1 MKSRKGD
8 RDDKR
13 SRARGGVWLLTFNDM
28 MTLLLTFFVLL
39 LSLSKLD
46 VAKAKAASDA
56 VGAAFG
62 VPGVAE
68 ELSVRVFDPF
78 VFSPGPFEFDGTQ
91 AGQDAALRDGAGRFI
106 EKRDELIRRF
116 KGGGALSVEASP
128 KGVIISADGA
138 ALFKAGSAEPAA
150 QMQAILAPVCPLL
163 EEAGLLAKVEVY
175 TGEVPADRQH
185 FPSCWELAAS
195 RGAVVADYLASH
207 GAEPDRVAVSG
218 YGIAKPAK
226 TGQRGRGTSAGSVE
240 VTLTYH
246 EG

>member
-1 MKSRKGD
+1 M
-8 RDDKR
+8 
-13 SRARGGVWLLTFNDM
+13 TFNDM

-39 LSLSKLD
+39 ISLSKLD

-78 VFSPGPFEFDGTQ
+78 VFSPGAFEFDEKQT
-91 AGQDAALRDGAGRFI
+91 GQDVALRDGAGRFI
-106 EKRDELIRRF
+106 EKRDELVRRF

-128 KGVIISADGA
+128 KGVMISADGA

-150 QMQAILAPVCPLL
+150 EMQAILAPVCPLL
-163 EEAGLLAKVEVY
+163 EEAGLFAKVEVY
-175 TGEVPADRQH
+175 TDEAPADRQR

-195 RGAVVADYLASH
+195 RGAVVADYLVSH

-218 YGIAKPAK
+218 YGIAKSAK
-226 TGQRGRGTSAGSVE
+226 PGQRGRGTSAGSVE

>member
-1 MKSRKGD
+1 
-8 RDDKR
+8 
-13 SRARGGVWLLTFNDM
+13 
-28 MTLLLTFFVLL
+28 
-39 LSLSKLD
+39 
-46 VAKAKAASDA
+46 
-56 VGAAFG
+56 
-62 VPGVAE
+62 
-68 ELSVRVFDPF
+68 
-78 VFSPGPFEFDGTQ
+78 
-91 AGQDAALRDGAGRFI
+91 
-106 EKRDELIRRF
+106 
-116 KGGGALSVEASP
+116 
-128 KGVIISADGA
+128 
-138 ALFKAGSAEPAA
+138 
-150 QMQAILAPVCPLL
+150 